1 MISTLKE
8 YFKISYKIYYKIL
21 NHFTAIN
28 KSSTFNMI
36 KHFKI
41 NAYRKR
47 KRFNSFSQLEIA
59 FSRVSLI

>member
-8 YFKISYKIYYKIL
+8 YFKISCKIYYKIL
-21 NHFTAIN
+21 DHFTAIN
-28 KSSTFNMI
+28 ESSIINMI
-36 KHFKI
+36 KHLKI

-47 KRFNSFSQLEIA
+47 KRLDSLSQLEIT